1 MKLVD
6 KPNEEYILR
15 DGGAVLNWFDITEI
29 EGKCS
34 LNDTLGDVMKT
45 FRGKLWFGKLFLIL
59 AKKMGAAE
67 KKPKDTANKDKKPKK
82 KKNAASGMNNE
93 TMNLISGLTVLRFT
107 SMLGMRNV
115 YFTKE
120 ELLKLNKQLNKISKK

>member
-1 MKLVD
+1 MMDEATQAKY
-6 KPNEEYILR
+6 EEKVKSIM
-15 DGGAVLNWFDITEI
+15 A
-29 EGKCS
+29 
-34 LNDTLGDVMKT
+34 
-45 FRGKLWFGKLFLIL
+45 L
-59 AKKMGAAE
+59 A
-67 KKPKDTANKDKKPKK
+67 KK

-120 ELLKLNKQLNKISKK
+120 ELLDYPMGARIYRLCKKLKLMK

>member
-1 MKLVD
+1 M
-6 KPNEEYILR
+6 
-15 DGGAVLNWFDITEI
+15 
-29 EGKCS
+29 
-34 LNDTLGDVMKT
+34 
-45 FRGKLWFGKLFLIL
+45 
-59 AKKMGAAE
+59 
-67 KKPKDTANKDKKPKK
+67 KPKKIFWCTQPKK

-120 ELLKLNKQLNKISKK
+120 ELLKLNKQQPSKLFK